1 MRYFIGKILPF
12 LNLFDLI
19 KIIKVSYL
27 KVIPFACLSLFLIFL
42 NEIKKKICTPFRSSS
57 WDSFFAFL
65 ISCLHFGT
73 LSFCQQS
80 SQVNAW
86 PYFCLALV
94 KPWSDNRIV
103 FSGFSFFP
111 QGTILQGQPA
121 CPAYEH
127 VENPLLCTNDFQ
139 MGNCCW
145 KSSQEQQLL
154 HCST

>member
-1 MRYFIGKILPF
+1 MRFFIGKILPL
-12 LNLFDLI
+12 LNFFGLI
-19 KIIKVSYL
+19 KIKV
-27 KVIPFACLSLFLIFL
+27 KVIEFAYLTLFWFFKGK
-42 NEIKKKICTPFRSSS
+42 NICIPLRSSS
-57 WDSFFAFL
+57 SWASFFAFL

-94 KPWSDNRIV
+94 KPWSDNRIL

-127 VENPLLCTNDFQ
+127 VENTLLCTNHFQ

-154 HCST
+154 RCST

>member
-1 MRYFIGKILPF
+1 MTYFIGKILPL
-12 LNLFDLI
+12 LNLFCLI
-19 KIIKVSYL
+19 KIKVSNLTVVKFAYL
-27 KVIPFACLSLFLIFL
+27 TLFLIFL
-42 NEIKKKICTPFRSSS
+42 KEKNICILRSSS
-57 WDSFFAFL
+57 WASFFAFL

-94 KPWSDNRIV
+94 KPWSDNRIL

>member
-19 KIIKVSYL
+19 KIKVSNLKAITFAYL
-27 KVIPFACLSLFLIFL
+27 PYFWVFKWK
-42 NEIKKKICTPFRSSS
+42 KKKICTPLRSSS

-94 KPWSDNRIV
+94 KPWSDNTIL

-154 HCST
+154 YCST